1 MAAESDEMGNSSDVG
16 AGGDETGKG
25 GSRGDIRA
33 AITGGT
39 NMGAFVWSE
48 KKLKLVDISLPTPE
62 SNSSEDIESSPAER
76 VVYSLRKEKSK
87 LSKLISPKS

>member
-1 MAAESDEMGNSSDVG
+1 MTAESDETGNSSDVG

-25 GSRGDIRA
+25 GSRGDIGA

-48 KKLKLVDISLPTPE
+48 KKLKLVDIFRRHQSRTAVRT
-62 SNSSEDIESSPAER
+62 SSH
-76 VVYSLRKEKSK
+76 LRRKGWRTR
-87 LSKLISPKS
+87 

>member
-25 GSRGDIRA
+25 GSRGDIHA

-48 KKLKLVDISLPTPE
+48 KKLKLVDVSPPTPE
-62 SNSSEDIESSPAER
+62 SNSSEDIEPSPAER
-76 VVYSLRKEKSK
+76 LVLRKEKSK
-87 LSKLISPKS
+87 